1 MPTRLT
7 VAKPP
12 AVVFCVNQLCQR
24 RKCMK
29 RYDTHQGSMSL
40 YFFEFSGMPS
50 IRLLTFLDAQCPG
63 WERRPVEVVNLRL
76 AQIGQKQFRFEHR
89 RRGPISG
96 VVQLLDTSCHN
107 AWFWFSSHQKRMTV
121 SDYFF
126 D

>member
-40 YFFEFSGMPS
+40 YLFEFSGMPS

-63 WERRPVEVVNLRL
+63 WERRPVEVVHLHLARFGENNSASNIAAEDRFPKFSNCLRPT
-76 AQIGQKQFRFEHR
+76 AIMPG
-89 RRGPISG
+89 SG
-96 VVQLLDTSCHN
+96 
-107 AWFWFSSHQKRMTV
+107 
-121 SDYFF
+121 
-126 D
+126 